1 MKLDEIFLTTSEL
14 SCRANDSGQCGRL
27 HWDVENREERFT
39 LRLHSEGETELHCV
53 SANFRF
59 DFEKHDMLYL
69 NGYQS
74 WTDSRERGVK
84 DRMHSLDRVPKKV
97 VQKFSLDRYG
107 DNRFVRYSHARGQ
120 QHGFTYGYVRRGE
133 EFTLFGSLAEESG
146 FTVLR
151 FDTQGNRIILEKDC
165 AGHHFAGDYTVFD
178 LVILHGTED
187 EVFDEYFRLLGVA
200 PAKGKRLTGY
210 TSWYNLYENISEE
223 SIAADLKGF
232 AGSKTLPDVFQI
244 DDGYENAVGDWLV
257 QNERFPH
264 GMKAAAAA
272 IREAGMMPGIWLAPF
287 AAEKKSILVKEHPD
301 WLLRDENG
309 EPQMGGCNWSGFYG
323 LDIYNPEVRAY
334 LKEVFDTVVRDWGY
348 RLLKLDFLYAA
359 CLIPRRDKTRAQVM
373 YDGMRFLRELA
384 GDALIL
390 GCGVPLAPAFGMV
403 DYCRIGCDMTLNWL
417 GDKIMRPLHREVPS
431 TRNTLLNTV
440 YRRHLDG
447 RAWRNDPDVFLLRDD
462 NMKLSEKQRET
473 LAAVNALFG
482 GVLFT
487 SDNVGA
493 YDEGKRAVYER
504 IEKLDRSCM
513 TKIKSTPSKLVICYR
528 EGKKKHKLTVP
539 TR

>member
-1 MKLDEIFLTTSEL
+1 MTL
-14 SCRANDSGQCGRL
+14 SLHTADFSCKTNTSGQSGDLR
-27 HWDVENREERFT
+27 WDLECSEARIS
-39 LRLHSEGETELHCV
+39 LRLHSERETELGDIKLKFNHP
-53 SANFRF
+53 FK
-59 DFEKHDMLYL
+59 KHDMLYL

-84 DRMHSLDRVPKKV
+84 GSMHSLNRVPKRIVEKY
-97 VQKFSLDRYG
+97 SLDRYG
-107 DNRFVRYSHARGQ
+107 DNRFVFYGHKRQ
-120 QHGFTYGYVRRGE
+120 MHGFSYGYVRCDE
-133 EFTLFGSLAEESG
+133 AYTLFGSLAEESG

-151 FDTQGNRIILEKDC
+151 FDTEENTVTLEKDC
-165 AGHHFAGDYTVFD
+165 VGHHFSGDYTVFD
-178 LVILHGTED
+178 LVILRGTED

-200 PAKGKRLTGY
+200 PAKSKRLTGY

-232 AGSKTLPDVFQI
+232 AGGKTLPDVFQI

-264 GMKAAAAA
+264 GMKAAADQ
-272 IREAGMMPGIWLAPF
+272 IRAAGMMPGIWLAPF
-287 AAEKKSILVKEHPD
+287 AAEKRSILAKEHPG

-334 LKEVFDTVVRDWGY
+334 LKEVFDTVVHGWGY
-348 RLLKLDFLYAA
+348 KLLKLDFLYAA

-384 GDALIL
+384 GEALIL

-403 DYCRIGCDMTLNWL
+403 EYCRIGCDMTLNWL
-417 GDKIMRPLHREVPS
+417 GDRIMRPLHREVPS

-462 NMKLSEKQRET
+462 NMKLSKRQRET
-473 LAAVNALFG
+473 LATVNALFG

-487 SDNVGA
+487 SDNVGS
-493 YDEGKRAVYER
+493 YDTDKLTVYER
-504 IEKLDRSCM
+504 IEKLDKSCVIR
-513 TKIKSTPSKLVICYR
+513 IKSTPRKLVISYR
-528 EGKKKHKLTVP
+528 EGKKNHKLTVS

>member
-27 HWDVENREERFT
+27 RWDVENCKERFT
-39 LRLHSEGETELHCV
+39 LRLHSEGETELNCV

-165 AGHHFAGDYTVFD
+165 TGHHFTGDYTVFD
-178 LVILHGTED
+178 LVILRGTED

-232 AGSKTLPDVFQI
+232 AGSKKLPDVFQI

-264 GMKAAAAA
+264 GMKAAADS
-272 IREAGMMPGIWLAPF
+272 IRAAGMMPGIWLAPF

-301 WLLRDENG
+301 WLLRDEQG

-504 IEKLDRSCM
+504 IEKLNRSCM
-513 TKIKSTPSKLVICYR
+513 TKIRSTPSKLVIYYR
-528 EGKKKHKLTVP
+528 EGKKKHKLTVS

>member
-1 MKLDEIFLTTSEL
+1 MMTL
-14 SCRANDSGQCGRL
+14 SLKTADFSCKTNASGQSGDLR
-27 HWDVENREERFT
+27 WDLDCSEERIS
-39 LRLHSEGETELHCV
+39 LRLNSGRETVLGDIKLKF
-53 SANFRF
+53 NFP
-59 DFEKHDMLYL
+59 FEKHDMLYL

-84 DRMHSLDRVPKKV
+84 GRMHSLDRVPKRIVRKY
-97 VQKFSLDRYG
+97 SLDRYG
-107 DNRFVRYSHARGQ
+107 DNRFVSYGQKHRQ

-133 EFTLFGSLAEESG
+133 AYTLFGSLAEQSG
-146 FTVLR
+146 FTILR
-151 FDTQGNRIILEKDC
+151 FDTEENTVSLEKDC
-165 AGHHFAGDYTVFD
+165 VGHHFIGDYTVFD
-178 LVILHGTED
+178 MAILNGTED

-223 SIAADLKGF
+223 SIEKDLRGF
-232 AGSKTLPDVFQI
+232 AGAKTLPDVFQI

-257 QNERFPH
+257 MNERFPH
-264 GMKAAAAA
+264 GMKVAADS
-272 IREAGMMPGIWLAPF
+272 IRASGMMPGIWLAPF

-301 WLLRDENG
+301 WLLRDEDG
-309 EPQMGGCNWSGFYG
+309 IAQPGGCNWSGFYG
-323 LDIYNPEVRAY
+323 LDIYNEGFRAY
-334 LKEVFDTVVRDWGY
+334 LKQVFDTVVRDWGY
-348 RLLKLDFLYAA
+348 KLLKLDFLYAA

-462 NMKLSEKQRET
+462 NMKLSMEQRET
-473 LAAVNALFG
+473 LATVNALFG

-493 YDEGKRAVYER
+493 YDEDKRAVYER
-504 IEKLDRSCM
+504 IEKLDRGCV

-528 EGKKKHKLTVP
+528 EGKKKHKLTVS

>member
-1 MKLDEIFLTTSEL
+1 MMTL
-14 SCRANDSGQCGRL
+14 SLHTADFSCKTNKSGQAGDFR
-27 HWDVENREERFT
+27 WDLECSEDRIS
-39 LRLHSEGETELHCV
+39 LRLHSEGETVLGDIKLKF
-53 SANFRF
+53 NFP
-59 DFEKHDMLYL
+59 FEKHDMLYL

-84 DRMHSLDRVPKKV
+84 GRMHSLDRVPKRIVEKY
-97 VQKFSLDRYG
+97 SLDRYG
-107 DNRFVRYSHARGQ
+107 DNRFVTYGRSHRQ
-120 QHGFTYGYVRRGE
+120 QHGFTYGYVRRDE
-133 EFTLFGSLAEESG
+133 DFTLFGSLAEESG
-146 FTVLR
+146 FTILR
-151 FDTQGNRIILEKDC
+151 FDTEENTVTLEKDC
-165 AGHHFAGDYTVFD
+165 VGHHFTGDYTVFD
-178 LVILHGTED
+178 LVILKGTED
-187 EVFDEYFRLLGVA
+187 AVFDEYFRLLGVE
-200 PAKGKRLTGY
+200 PARGKRLSGY

-223 SIAADLKGF
+223 SIDADLKGF
-232 AGSKTLPDVFQI
+232 AGSDKLPDVFQI

-257 QNERFPH
+257 MNERFPH
-264 GMKAAAAA
+264 GMKAAADK
-272 IREAGMMPGIWLAPF
+272 IRAAGMMPGIWLAPF

-309 EPQMGGCNWSGFYG
+309 RAQMGGCNWSGFYG

-334 LKEVFDTVVRDWGY
+334 LKQVFDTVVRDWGY
-348 RLLKLDFLYAA
+348 RLLKLDFLYTA

-462 NMKLSEKQRET
+462 NMKLTPEQREK
-473 LAAVNALFG
+473 LAIINALFG

-493 YDEGKRAVYER
+493 YDEAKRRAYER
-504 IEKLDRSCM
+504 IEKLDRKCV
-513 TKIKSTPSKLVICYR
+513 TAIRSTPSKLVIYYR
-528 EGKKKHKLTVP
+528 DGDKKCKLTVS

>member
-27 HWDVENREERFT
+27 RWDVENREERFT

-53 SANFRF
+53 SAIFRF

-257 QNERFPH
+257 MNERFPH
-264 GMKAAAAA
+264 GMKAAADA

-417 GDKIMRPLHREVPS
+417 GDRIMRPLHREVPS

-473 LAAVNALFG
+473 LASVNALFG

>member
-1 MKLDEIFLTTSEL
+1 MMIL
-14 SCRANDSGQCGRL
+14 SLHTADFSCKTNKSGQSGDL
-27 HWDVENREERFT
+27 SWDLQCTEERIS
-39 LRLHSEGETELHCV
+39 LRLHSERETELGDILLKF
-53 SANFRF
+53 NFP
-59 DFEKHDMLYL
+59 FERHDMLYL

-74 WTDSRERGVK
+74 WTDSRERGVRG
-84 DRMHSLDRVPKKV
+84 RMHSLDRVPKKLV
-97 VQKFSLDRYG
+97 EKYSLDRYG
-107 DNRFVRYSHARGQ
+107 DNSFVTYGHKHGE
-120 QHGFTYGYVRRGE
+120 QHGFSYGYVRRDE
-133 EFTLFGSLAEESG
+133 AYTLFASLAEESG

-151 FDTQGNRIILEKDC
+151 FDTNVNTITLEKDC
-165 AGHHFAGDYTVFD
+165 RGHHFTGDYTVFD
-178 LVILHGTED
+178 LTILRGTED

-210 TSWYNLYENISEE
+210 TSWYNLYENISED

-232 AGSKTLPDVFQI
+232 TGAAKRPDVFQI

-257 QNERFPH
+257 QNERFPR
-264 GMKAAAAA
+264 GMKAAADS
-272 IREAGMMPGIWLAPF
+272 IRAAGMMPGIWLAPF
-287 AAEKKSILVKEHPD
+287 AAEKKSILVREHPD

-309 EPQMGGCNWSGFYG
+309 AAQMGGCNWSGFYG

-334 LKEVFDTVVRDWGY
+334 LKEVFDTVVLDWGY

-373 YDGMRFLRELA
+373 YDGMRLLRELA

-417 GDKIMRPLHREVPS
+417 GDPIMRPLHREVPS
-431 TRNTLLNTV
+431 TRSTIFNTV

-462 NMKLSEKQRET
+462 NMKLSPEQRET
-473 LAAVNALFG
+473 LATMNALFG

-487 SDNVGA
+487 SDNVGT
-493 YDEGKRAVYER
+493 YDADKRAVYER
-504 IEKLDRSCM
+504 IEKLDRSCV
-513 TKIKSTPSKLVICYR
+513 TKIKSTPGKLKICYR
-528 EGKKKHKLTVP
+528 EGKKKHKLTVS